1 MNRLRLSLTFVLI
14 NTKRMNKRQFKD
26 KIYTV
31 LAGLVKAMA
40 NPHRLEIIDLLG
52 QVERSVEEIAA
63 ETGMSVANASQH
75 LQVLKQSNLV
85 QIKRN
90 GNFIL
95 YRLANDNVYKSW
107 KDLREIGMASLAE
120 VEKIIK
126 DFRTKKHTLEP
137 VRLEDLVSRT
147 KSSNIILLD
156 VRPEQEFTAG
166 HIPGAINIPIDQ
178 LPNRLGDLKKT
189 KQYIAYCRGPFCVF
203 ADDAVQL
210 LLQKGF
216 KANRIE
222 EGYPDWKVRYQTEDI
237 S

>member
-1 MNRLRLSLTFVLI
+1 ME
-14 NTKRMNKRQFKD
+14 KRKFKD
-26 KIYTV
+26 KVYTI
-31 LAGLVKAMA
+31 LSILVKAMA

-52 QVERSVEEIAA
+52 QSERSVEEIAG

-95 YRLANDNVYKSW
+95 YRLASDNVYKSW
-107 KDLREIGMASLAE
+107 KDLREIGMESLGE
-120 VEKIIK
+120 VEKIVK
-126 DFRTKKHTLEP
+126 DFRAKKSSLEP
-137 VRLEDLVSRT
+137 VRLEDLLSRM

-156 VRPEQEFTAG
+156 VRPEQEFKTG
-166 HIPGAINIPIDQ
+166 HIPNAINIPIDQ
-178 LPNRLGDLKKT
+178 LPGRLGELKKS
-189 KQYIAYCRGPFCVF
+189 KRYVAYCRGPFCVF

-210 LLQKGF
+210 LTQKGF
-216 KANRIE
+216 KANRLE
-222 EGYPDWKVRYQTEDI
+222 EGYPDWKIKFQTESI

>member
-1 MNRLRLSLTFVLI
+1 ME
-14 NTKRMNKRQFKD
+14 KREFKD
-26 KIYTV
+26 KIYT
-31 LAGLVKAMA
+31 GLSTLIKAMA

-52 QVERSVEEIAA
+52 QAERSVEEIAA

-107 KDLREIGMASLAE
+107 MDLREMGMESLGE
-120 VEKIIK
+120 VQKIVR
-126 DFRTKKHTLEP
+126 DFRAKKSSLEP
-137 VRLEDLVSRT
+137 MRLEDLLSRM

-156 VRPEQEFTAG
+156 VRPEQEFKAG
-166 HIPGAINIPIDQ
+166 HIPNAINIPIDQ
-178 LPNRLGDLKKT
+178 LTARFKELKKS

-210 LLQKGF
+210 LIQKGF
-216 KANRIE
+216 KANRLE
-222 EGYPDWKVRYQTEDI
+222 EGYPDWKIKFKTQSV